1 MKFFK
6 YQLIALVLLIKI
18 NTSVFAQEVHNCYSS
33 LQSFPNL
40 QILKGKVALTLVN
53 ASFEMLGNTRA
64 PNKLEKKAII
74 EWDEQI
80 DACNLMVKNEHLKY
94 NSNQKTS
101 LSFDTTFI
109 NLKSLRAE
117 LYSGKLSF
125 GEYEKKRLQ
134 ENSRFR
140 LEFSEIEKNNEEL
153 KRRADAKIKYDK
165 EYEAQRQLQ
174 QRQFQAQQDLQ
185 QRQLE
190 MQRQQLEEQTKLVQ
204 QQNDAIR
211 AHQNQQLVNQ
221 GMNLL
226 RGGGW

>member
-1 MKFFK
+1 
-6 YQLIALVLLIKI
+6 
-18 NTSVFAQEVHNCYSS
+18 
-33 LQSFPNL
+33 
-40 QILKGKVALTLVN
+40 
-53 ASFEMLGNTRA
+53 
-64 PNKLEKKAII
+64 
-74 EWDEQI
+74 
-80 DACNLMVKNEHLKY
+80 MVKNEHLKY

-134 ENSRFR
+134 ENSRFK

-165 EYEAQRQLQ
+165 EYEAERQLQ